1 MYIFKLQIYLAYSL
15 QVYSWHKTWITKSD
29 SKSLESLQN
38 SFAISVMEVY
48 IESMSLLISN
58 DHVNF
63 KVAFDA
69 S

>member
-1 MYIFKLQIYLAYSL
+1 M
-15 QVYSWHKTWITKSD
+15 WITKSD
-29 SKSLESLQN
+29 SKSLENLQN
-38 SFAISVMEVY
+38 SFAISVLEVY

>member
-1 MYIFKLQIYLAYSL
+1 
-15 QVYSWHKTWITKSD
+15 
-29 SKSLESLQN
+29 
-38 SFAISVMEVY
+38 MEVY

-69 S
+69 SWGTLQTESQGI